1 MVLQNNKHKRTLQQR
16 QNKKNEI
23 KKKRWPRQAR
33 NRMLEIFSFSRLRDR
48 NPPTLLDFT
57 YSSWRRGSVATCSKR
72 CLSSKRRKAQKHLF
86 FSFFL
91 LPPSLPMQHYALH
104 QPLLPFLSKMLL
116 HDQTDISPVIKY
128 NLKFLSKK
136 KNYTKNDRARWSQ
149 ESHLEISILFLR
161 ITIVNRKIRENKRC
175 PDSIRPISNPRTPC
189 LLLHSSFEWRGTVD
203 SSTVRGCNSAL
214 YSALRE
220 TTVTKDVYLV

>member
-48 NPPTLLDFT
+48 NPPTLLDFIII
-57 YSSWRRGSVATCSKR
+57 RRGGEVPS
-72 CLSSKRRKAQKHLF
+72 RRARSDAYHRSAEKHRNIF
-86 FSFFL
+86 SFPFSFF
-91 LPPSLPMQHYALH
+91 PPSLPMQHYALH
-104 QPLLPFLSKMLL
+104 QSLLPFLSKILL

-149 ESHLEISILFLR
+149 ESFHRNLNLTSP
-161 ITIVNRKIRENKRC
+161 NHDRKSQ
-175 PDSIRPISNPRTPC
+175 DSR
-189 LLLHSSFEWRGTVD
+189 
-203 SSTVRGCNSAL
+203 
-214 YSALRE
+214 
-220 TTVTKDVYLV
+220 K

>member
-91 LPPSLPMQHYALH
+91 LPPLPPHATLCIAPVVTLSSPFSRRFSCTIRLTFRQ
-104 QPLLPFLSKMLL
+104 LLNTIWNFYP
-116 HDQTDISPVIKY
+116 
-128 NLKFLSKK
+128 KK
-136 KNYTKNDRARWSQ
+136 KNYTK
-149 ESHLEISILFLR
+149 
-161 ITIVNRKIRENKRC
+161 IVQDGPKN
-175 PDSIRPISNPRTPC
+175 PISKSQSYFSESR
-189 LLLHSSFEWRGTVD
+189 S
-203 SSTVRGCNSAL
+203 
-214 YSALRE
+214 
-220 TTVTKDVYLV
+220 

>member
-1 MVLQNNKHKRTLQQR
+1 MKLKRKGGPAKRETGCSKFSLFLVFEIEILRLCSILLIRRGGEVPSRRARSDAYHRSAEKH
-16 QNKKNEI
+16 
-23 KKKRWPRQAR
+23 R
-33 NRMLEIFSFSRLRDR
+33 NIFSF
-48 NPPTLLDFT
+48 P
-57 YSSWRRGSVATCSKR
+57 
-72 CLSSKRRKAQKHLF
+72 
-86 FSFFL
+86 FSFF
-91 LPPSLPMQHYALH
+91 PPSLPMQHYALH

-149 ESHLEISILFLR
+149 ESHLEISILLLR